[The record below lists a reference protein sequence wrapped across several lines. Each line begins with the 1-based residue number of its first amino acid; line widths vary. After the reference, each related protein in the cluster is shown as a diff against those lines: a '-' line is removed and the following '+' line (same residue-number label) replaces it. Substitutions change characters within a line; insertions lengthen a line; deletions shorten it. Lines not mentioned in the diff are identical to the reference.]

1 MENISKKSTTPK
13 KSKEK
18 KQNDSKNSSSSKKK
32 EKSLKKIKNKTNKSI
47 VLSIY
52 LGTYEGKLI
61 VNNINTKTKEM
72 ISNFSFSS
80 SLNAIRTIYHKS
92 NSLFVSGTDE
102 VIHMYNIH
110 KKISEGDLMT
120 YSGSVNDILIHD
132 NYLIVAGENNTIPI
146 WRMSDFNNIIEL
158 KGHKKAINSIDI
170 HSTGG
175 FLVSGGRDN
184 CVIIFDLLTGR
195 KIEKFE
201 FDYICNKVKLFDK
214 DKYLMVVFDLH
225 IYILD
230 LMKNGK
236 NESDNIIQKLN
247 FTKKIINAYII
258 KNKLVIIF
266 TDAEIKT
273 YELNIKDEDN
283 NDKNNKK
290 KEEEEN
296 KKDNEEKDQE
306 DQKEDIEEDKEKEE
320 DNDDKVDE
328 KIVNINSELIITL
341 EKPAKKDENDL
352 EIRVRYVSISKIDK
366 IKIITVSYSNN
377 EVYFYDLNKI
387 VKLEELENKKE
398 ENENNNENNNKL
410 NNKLIKKYGKIQY
423 NIPGKITALDCE
435 LIKQ

>member
-1 MENISKKSTTPK
+1 
-13 KSKEK
+13 
-18 KQNDSKNSSSSKKK
+18 
-32 EKSLKKIKNKTNKSI
+32 
-47 VLSIY
+47 
-52 LGTYEGKLI
+52 
-61 VNNINTKTKEM
+61 
-72 ISNFSFSS
+72 
-80 SLNAIRTIYHKS
+80 
-92 NSLFVSGTDE
+92 
-102 VIHMYNIH
+102 
-110 KKISEGDLMT
+110 
-120 YSGSVNDILIHD
+120 
-132 NYLIVAGENNTIPI
+132 
-146 WRMSDFNNIIEL
+146 
-158 KGHKKAINSIDI
+158 
-170 HSTGG
+170 
-175 FLVSGGRDN
+175 
-184 CVIIFDLLTGR
+184 
-195 KIEKFE
+195 
-201 FDYICNKVKLFDK
+201 
-214 DKYLMVVFDLH
+214 
-225 IYILD
+225 
-230 LMKNGK
+230 MKNGK

-366 IKIITVSYSNN
+366 IKIITISYSNN

-387 VKLEELENKKE
+387 VKLEELENKT
-398 ENENNNENNNKL
+398 ENKDNNN
-410 NNKLIKKYGKIQY
+410 LIKKYGKLQY